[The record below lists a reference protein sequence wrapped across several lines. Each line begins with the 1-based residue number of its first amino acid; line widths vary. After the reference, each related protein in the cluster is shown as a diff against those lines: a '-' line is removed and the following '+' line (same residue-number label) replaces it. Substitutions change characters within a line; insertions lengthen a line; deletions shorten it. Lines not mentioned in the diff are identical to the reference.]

1 MTFDIRPVRDD
12 ELPAYIE
19 ALSTAFLDRPDV
31 ARAARELGSVWDLTR
46 SLGAW
51 ESGQVRGTY
60 RSWPTEITVPGG
72 ARLAASA
79 VSAVT
84 VLPTHRRQG
93 ILTQMVATGHATAR
107 ERGEVFGVLH
117 ASEYPIYGR
126 FGYGMAAREGVWT
139 VQTAGLGFHPDRSGT
154 VEMVRVDGDAR
165 DTVVRVFD
173 AWRARQPGEI
183 RRRDVSWEFDL
194 ALREEF
200 WGTPWKGWLA
210 FHRDPT
216 GSVDGYVRY
225 HADGTWENRQ
235 PKGVLHVDELHA
247 LTDEATAT
255 LWRFLGEIDWVATLR
270 AERRSPSDRLPWL
283 LVNARAASL
292 GEVGDGIWL
301 RMLDVPAALSART
314 YEREGRLVLEIADRE
329 APGGRLRVELDGG
342 PHGATCRP
350 TDADP
355 DLSLDIAALSAAYL
369 GGSRLRHAV
378 IATGCDEHRPGALV
392 EADALFRT
400 ADEPWC
406 STFF

>member
-1 MTFDIRPVRDD
+1 MTFDIRPVQEA
-12 ELPAYIE
+12 ELPEYIE

-31 ARAARELGSVWDLTR
+31 ARAARELGSVWDLSR

-51 ESGQVRGTY
+51 AGGRVRGTY

-72 ARLAASA
+72 ARRPASA

-93 ILTQMVATGHATAR
+93 VLTQMVATGHATAR
-107 ERGEVFGVLH
+107 ERGEMFGVLH

-126 FGYGMAAREGVWT
+126 FGYGMAAREAVWT
-139 VQTAGLGFHPDRSGT
+139 VQTTGLGFHPGRTGS
-154 VEMVRVDGDAR
+154 VEMAAIDAAAR
-165 DTVVRVFD
+165 DTVVGVFD

-183 RRRDVSWEFDL
+183 RRREVSWEFDL

-210 FHRDPT
+210 FHRDAD
-216 GSVDGYVRY
+216 GVADGYVRY

-235 PKGVLHVDELHA
+235 PRGTLHVDELHG

-255 LWRFLGEIDWVATLR
+255 LWRFLAEIDWVATLR

-283 LVNARAASL
+283 LVNGRAASL
-292 GEVGDGIWL
+292 SEVGDGIWL
-301 RMLDVPAALSART
+301 RILDIPGALAART
-314 YEREGRLVLEIADRE
+314 YEREGRLVLDIVDRE
-329 APGGRLRVELDGG
+329 APDGRIRVRLDGG
-342 PHGATCRP
+342 PGGATCLV
-350 TDADP
+350 TSEAP
-355 DLSLDIAALSAAYL
+355 DLTLDVAALGAAYL
-369 GGSRLRHAV
+369 GGSRLRVAV
-378 IATGCDEHRPGALV
+378 LATGWDEHRAGALG